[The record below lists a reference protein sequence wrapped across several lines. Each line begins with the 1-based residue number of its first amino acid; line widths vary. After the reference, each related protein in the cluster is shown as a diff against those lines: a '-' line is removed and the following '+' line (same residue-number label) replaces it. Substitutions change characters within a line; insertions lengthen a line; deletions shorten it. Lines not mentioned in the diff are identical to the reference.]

1 MKSTS
6 IDKTNNKKTIEN
18 DNLKALIDNTD
29 DLMWSVDSDFKL
41 ITCNR
46 AFREKVKFLSNQ
58 TANKGGGVLPISLR
72 FIAFYARAFS
82 GESFIEIEYS
92 NDPVEVWLEIVFS
105 PIRKG
110 EEIIGSSC
118 YARDITKIKNE
129 EHRLKLLES
138 VVSNATD
145 SVLITEAFPLDGAGP
160 KIVYVNDAFIKM
172 TGYKRGEI
180 IGKTPRM
187 FHGPRSD
194 KDELD
199 RSIKCLARSETCE
212 IEIINYKRNGEEFWM
227 HIAIAPVAGSH
238 GISTH
243 FISIGRDVTER
254 VKNVEAIREQN
265 RKLRDIARAQSHD
278 VRGPL
283 ARIKGLV
290 NLLSINSHSENDTE
304 LIGYLRVS
312 SNEMDDV
319 LRKIMTKAEEVYGF
333 CKSEDPILPIRTDE
347 ESFPSSK

>member
-1 MKSTS
+1 MTVES
-6 IDKTNNKKTIEN
+6 
-18 DNLKALIDNTD
+18 DNPKALIDNTH
-29 DLMWSVDSDFKL
+29 DLIWSVDSNFTL

-46 AFREKVKFLSNQ
+46 AFKEKVGFLSNSR
-58 TANKGGGVLPISLR
+58 TEKGSGLLPSSVR
-72 FIAFYARAFS
+72 FIGFYERVFS
-82 GESFIEIEYS
+82 GESFVEIEYL
-92 NDPVEVWLEIVFS
+92 NDPVELWLQIAFS

-110 EEIIGSSC
+110 EEIIGASC
-118 YARDITKIKNE
+118 NARDITKIKIDQ
-129 EHRLKLLES
+129 HRLKLLES

-145 SVLITEAFPLDGAGP
+145 SVLITEASPLDGAGP
-160 KIVYVNDAFIKM
+160 KIVYVNEAFIKM
-172 TGYKRGEI
+172 TGYKWEEI
-180 IGKTPRM
+180 IGKTPLM
-187 FHGPRSD
+187 FQGPKSD
-194 KDELD
+194 KNELD
-199 RSIKCLARSETCE
+199 RSVRCLARSEPCE
-212 IEIINYKRNGEEFWM
+212 IEIVNYKRNGEEFWM

-238 GISTH
+238 GLPTH

-265 RKLRDIARAQSHD
+265 RKLRDIAWVQSHE

-290 NLLSINSHSENDTE
+290 NLLSINAHSESDTE

-333 CKSEDPILPIRTDE
+333 YKGPILPIE
-347 ESFPSSK
+347 QVSN